1 VGKESDV
8 RKSVTEVL
16 RSRGAA
22 RIYLFTICLLF
33 SIPTA
38 AQNWGQPVWSDEFSG
53 AQGTPIDSTKWT
65 YDTGIW
71 QVNKEVERYCAPSMS
86 SGGCNTANPN
96 AYIDGNGHL
105 VIQAIRLNSSTA
117 PSSGSWTSARLITK
131 GLESFQYGRAESK
144 MSLPV
149 GPGIWP
155 AFWALGTN
163 IDTVGWPVCG
173 EADYMENVPAVP
185 GRLGPTII
193 ASTLHANS
201 PTGAYGLGGKYM
213 FASGDVTGMHAY
225 GAIWSPGMMQFYVD
239 DPSKVFFVGTASDM
253 TSGQVWAFDHPFFL
267 LLNLAIGG
275 DGSWPGPADTTTPSP
290 AVMTVD
296 DVRVYKA
303 AAVQAPSF
311 RSPPSISIKAGAT
324 SGNSSSFSMGDAA
337 GSGRVY
343 LTCAT
348 NAPQTTCQVST
359 NDTLN
364 RYTLDFTNA
373 TSGMVTVTAT
383 TTANATGMPATS
395 PWKPQ
400 SWLKLGAIFTVE
412 VVLGL
417 MLGWL
422 QRTRWALAGATA
434 FLVLVGMLLGCSGG
448 SSTPAPTPPAAG
460 TIAGSYTITVN
471 AYTVSGSGASPD
483 ASVTIPLMVN

>member
-1 VGKESDV
+1 MG
-8 RKSVTEVL
+8 KSVTEVL

-22 RIYLFTICLLF
+22 RVYLFVLCLMF

-38 AQNWGQPVWSDEFSG
+38 AQSWGQPVWSDEFSG
-53 AQGTPIDSTKWT
+53 APGTPIDPTKWT

-105 VIQAIRLNSSTA
+105 VIQAIRLNSSTT

-149 GPGIWP
+149 GPGVWP
-155 AFWALGTN
+155 AFWALGTD
-163 IDTVGWPVCG
+163 IDTVGWPACG

-185 GRLGPTII
+185 GGLGPTVI

-201 PTGAYGLGGKYM
+201 PAGSYGLGGKYT
-213 FASGDVTGMHAY
+213 FGSGDVTGMHAY
-225 GAIWSPGMMQFYVD
+225 GAIWSPGIVQFYVD

-275 DGSWPGPADTTTPSP
+275 DGSWPGPADATTPSP

-296 DVRVYKA
+296 YVRVYKA
-303 AAVQAPSF
+303 GTVQAPTFSA
-311 RSPPSISIKAGAT
+311 PPPISIKAGAT
-324 SGNSSSFSMGDAA
+324 SGNSSSFSVGDAA

-348 NAPQTTCQVST
+348 TAPQATCQVST

-383 TTANATGMPATS
+383 TTASAMVLPANW

-400 SWLKLGAIFTVE
+400 NWLKLAAIFTVE

-417 MLGWL
+417 MLGL
-422 QRTRWALAGATA
+422 LHRTRWVLAGATA
-434 FLVLVGMLLGCSGG
+434 FLVLVAMLLGCSGG
-448 SSTPAPTPPAAG
+448 SSTAARTPLATG
-460 TIAGSYTITVN
+460 TAAGSYTINVN

-483 ASVTIPLMVN
+483 ATVTIPLTVN